1 MASYV
6 RFEGGKELQRALLEL
21 STKSALTVGRFALRR
36 AANEVLKAARA
47 NVPVDEGRLRRAL
60 RLRLDRGKDNK
71 ALLSALVYVSA
82 TAFEYRP
89 RTTDRRSR
97 VRGKLGPARYSYQI
111 GSRPDVYGQFAE
123 FGAPGHGL
131 PARPWFRPA
140 WDSAGKQI
148 AIERIAQELRN
159 GLEREAAKLAR
170 TI

>member
-1 MASYV
+1 MATGIK
-6 RFEGGKELQRALLEL
+6 FEGGRELERALLEL
-21 STKSALTVGRFALRR
+21 STKSALKVGRFALRR

-60 RLRLDRGKDNK
+60 RLRIDRGRYDK

-82 TAFEYRP
+82 SAFGPRP
-89 RTTDRRSR
+89 RKTNRNST
-97 VRGKLGPARYSYQI
+97 VKGKFGPPRYSYQI
-111 GSRPDVYGQFAE
+111 GSYPQVYGAFVE

-140 WDSAGKQI
+140 WDSAGKQY
-148 AIERIAQELRN
+148 AIQRIAEELAN
-159 GLEREAAKLAR
+159 GLEREAARLAR

>member
-6 RFEGGKELQRALLEL
+6 KFEGGRELQRALLEL

-60 RLRLDRGKDNK
+60 RLRIDRGRESK

-82 TAFEYRP
+82 SAFEYRP
-89 RTTDRRSR
+89 RRSNR
-97 VRGKLGPARYSYQI
+97 NSTIKGKSGPPRYSYQV
-111 GSRPDVYGQFAE
+111 GSRPDVYGRFAE
-123 FGAPGHGL
+123 FGAPGHGIA
-131 PARPWFRPA
+131 ARPWFRPA
-140 WDSAGKQI
+140 WDAQGKQI
-148 AIERIAQELRN
+148 AIERIAQELAN

-170 TI
+170 AI